1 MTRHEDIERYLSEEM
16 SGDERLAFENELK
29 SNPALREET
38 ALYASTAESLHRL
51 LLADDNEQQLR
62 KKLHPYRAEYFS
74 AHKKD
79 PKIRA
84 LPLIR
89 WAAAAAI
96 FTAIWIWSPWNTNSI
111 REYGTITMPPLTER
125 SADSVNGVAEAAGLF
140 NEKEYEQALPLLN
153 KDRKSVV

>member
-1 MTRHEDIERYLSEEM
+1 MAC
-16 SGDERLAFENELK
+16 DERLAFENELK
-29 SNPALREET
+29 SNPSLREET
-38 ALYASTAESLHRL
+38 SLEASTAESMNRL
-51 LLADDNEQQLR
+51 LRADDNEQQLR

-96 FTAIWIWSPWNTNSI
+96 FTAIWIWSPWNTNPI
-111 REYGTITMPPLTER
+111 REYGPITIPPLPEL
-125 SADSVNGVAEAAGLF
+125 SAASINGFPESARLAHDKHSDKTHPSQKQ
-140 NEKEYEQALPLLN
+140 NT
-153 KDRKSVV
+153 